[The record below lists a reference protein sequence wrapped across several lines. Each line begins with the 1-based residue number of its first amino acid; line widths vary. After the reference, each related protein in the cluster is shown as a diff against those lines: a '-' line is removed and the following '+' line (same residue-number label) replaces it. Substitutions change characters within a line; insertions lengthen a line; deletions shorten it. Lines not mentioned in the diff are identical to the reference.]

1 MAKKG
6 DRVILPCEFKA
17 RDIFHIRLNR
27 QSKHILVHQIKY
39 CSKRVCRQGAC
50 DIIIKDLRLRDAG
63 KYFLEIYYIHA
74 KSVLDP
80 QIKTYQLH
88 IYGKVKSDQIICMFS
103 RIPLVIVWFCMQPAE
118 TLNGTSLIFRSVIF
132 KYEFSSDLSK

>member
-27 QSKHILVHQIKY
+27 QSKHILVHQNKY
-39 CSKRVCRQGAC
+39 CSKRACRQGAC

-88 IYGKVKSDQIICMFS
+88 IYGKVKSDQIICMCFLVFFS
-103 RIPLVIVWFCMQPAE
+103 NCVVLHATSRDSEWDK
-118 TLNGTSLIFRSVIF
+118 LNIQISHL
-132 KYEFSSDLSK
+132 